1 MAPSMPSDDG
11 SEDRPDRELRS
22 DFLRGQ
28 MRHWMDQVVAS
39 GKTRELFELEMW
51 LRAFERF
58 FRIKNQPLSEREA
71 KHLALRN
78 WSEELRLVDNVA
90 RRAVQL
96 CTAILTED
104 QVNLT
109 RFDKYIEG
117 YLKKDDLVDP
127 YIEKL
132 LRQTTPEAGLTLLR
146 DAFEDLHVL
155 LTDLVRLSR
164 IPYATF
170 TSVGRIL
177 YREIRRSHLLALL
190 IDRKFKPIHDRITNP
205 TVAALIRSIPED
217 HARRQAA
224 KVFLELFRLLHYLE
238 FADPERVA
246 EEDLKNTI
254 LVFALITSET
264 RLLLAYIERR
274 VLRNVDAESRL
285 HEIYDSF
292 VYSLP
297 FEMKKVISTELVD
310 ISVARQPDIVRARVE
325 NSHGILKDCFQQ
337 SLVQLAQVFNPL
349 VQGHDIFSDFTAK
362 FEQSVE
368 LREQLARLVRVVRE
382 FQSRRDDA
390 SAAEMKEAI
399 SRFYDTDMKYLMYR
413 DWSGFELFFIE
424 ILKCPSLSALLQISH
439 RFETFL
445 STLHREVQ
453 KRSILQNTGLGS
465 DDDEPTEEVL
475 VPEG

>member
-1 MAPSMPSDDG
+1 MPSQDR
-11 SEDRPDRELRS
+11 SEEERPDRELRS

-28 MRHWMDQVVAS
+28 MRHWMDQVVAA
-39 GKTRELFELEMW
+39 GRTRELFELEMW

-58 FRIKNQPLSEREA
+58 FRVKNQPLSEREA

-104 QVNLT
+104 HVNLT
-109 RFDKYIEG
+109 RFDKYVEG
-117 YLKKDDLVDP
+117 YVKKDDTVDP
-127 YIEKL
+127 YVEKL
-132 LRQTTPEAGLTLLR
+132 LHQASPEAGLTLLR
-146 DAFEDLHVL
+146 DALEDLHVL
-155 LTDLVRLSR
+155 LMDLVRLSR

-190 IDRKFKPIHDRITNP
+190 IDRKFKPIHDRIANP
-205 TVAALIRSIPED
+205 AVSAIIRGIPDAA
-217 HARRQAA
+217 ARRQAA
-224 KVFLELFRLLHYLE
+224 KIFLELFRLLHYLE
-238 FADPERVA
+238 FADPERVP
-246 EEDLKNTI
+246 EEDLKNTV

-274 VLRNVDAESRL
+274 VLRSVAPESRI
-285 HEIYDSF
+285 HEIYDSL

-337 SLVQLAQVFNPL
+337 SLVQLAQVFDPM
-349 VQGHDIFSDFTAK
+349 VQGRDIFEDFTAK

-368 LREQLARLVRVVRE
+368 LREQLGRLVHFVRE
-382 FQSRRDDA
+382 FQTKRDDTT
-390 SAAEMKEAI
+390 AAEMKEAI

-453 KRSILQNTGLGS
+453 KRSILQNTGLGI
-465 DDDEPTEEVL
+465 DDEPTAETL
-475 VPEG
+475 LPEG

>member
-1 MAPSMPSDDG
+1 
-11 SEDRPDRELRS
+11 
-22 DFLRGQ
+22 
-28 MRHWMDQVVAS
+28 
-39 GKTRELFELEMW
+39 
-51 LRAFERF
+51 
-58 FRIKNQPLSEREA
+58 
-71 KHLALRN
+71 
-78 WSEELRLVDNVA
+78 
-90 RRAVQL
+90 
-96 CTAILTED
+96 
-104 QVNLT
+104 
-109 RFDKYIEG
+109 
-117 YLKKDDLVDP
+117 
-127 YIEKL
+127 
-132 LRQTTPEAGLTLLR
+132 LTLLR
-146 DAFEDLHVL
+146 DALEDLHVL

-170 TSVGRIL
+170 TAVGRLL
-177 YREIRRSHLLALL
+177 YREIRRSYLLALL
-190 IDRKFKPIHDRITNP
+190 IDRKFKPIHDRISNP
-205 TVAALIRSIPED
+205 AVSAIIRGIPEAG
-217 HARRQAA
+217 ARRQAA
-224 KVFLELFRLLHYLE
+224 KIFLELFRLLHYLE
-238 FADPERVA
+238 FADPERVS
-246 EEDLKNTI
+246 EEDLKNTV

-274 VLRNVDAESRL
+274 VLRNVDPESRL

-337 SLVQLAQVFNPL
+337 SLVQFAQVFDPL
-349 VQGHDIFSDFTAK
+349 VQGRDIFEDFTAK

-368 LREQLARLVRVVRE
+368 LREQLARLVHVVRE
-382 FQSRRDDA
+382 FQTHRDDTT
-390 SAAEMKEAI
+390 AADMKEAI

>member
-1 MAPSMPSDDG
+1 MPSQERSG
-11 SEDRPDRELRS
+11 GERPDPELRS

-28 MRHWMDQVVAS
+28 MHHWMDQVVSS

-109 RFDKYIEG
+109 RFDKYVEG

-127 YIEKL
+127 YVEKL
-132 LRQTTPEAGLTLLR
+132 LRQMTPEAGLTLLR
-146 DAFEDLHVL
+146 DALEDLHVL

-170 TSVGRIL
+170 TSVGKIL

-205 TVAALIRSIPED
+205 AVAGIIRGIPD
-217 HARRQAA
+217 AGQRRQAA

-246 EEDLKNTI
+246 EDELKNTVLI
-254 LVFALITSET
+254 FALISSEA

-274 VLRNVDAESRL
+274 VLRTVDAESRL
-285 HEIYDSF
+285 HELYDSL

-337 SLVQLAQVFNPL
+337 SLVQLAQMFDPM
-349 VQGHDIFSDFTAK
+349 VQGRDIFADFTAK

-368 LREQLARLVRVVRE
+368 LREQLARLVHVVRE
-382 FQSRRDDA
+382 FQTHRDEPT
-390 SAAEMKEAI
+390 AAEMKDAI

-424 ILKCPSLSALLQISH
+424 ILKCPSLSALIQISH

-453 KRSILQNTGLGS
+453 KRSILQIS
-465 DDDEPTEEVL
+465 PPRAASPPPTEAAG
-475 VPEG
+475 PEG